1 MFHRVIKKELIERT
15 KVKHVPLRKF
25 ILHVPGCGGRGG
37 GGEGVSV
44 NDEMRKKQIKDGL
57 YVPISLKMK

>member
-1 MFHRVIKKELIERT
+1 MSRDV
-15 KVKHVPLRKF
+15 
-25 ILHVPGCGGRGG
+25 GGG

-57 YVPISLKMK
+57 YVPISLKMKWNNCYEFLSG

>member
-1 MFHRVIKKELIERT
+1 M
-15 KVKHVPLRKF
+15 PLRKF

-37 GGEGVSV
+37 GGSV
-44 NDEMRKKQIKDGL
+44 DDEMRKKQIKDGL

>member
-37 GGEGVSV
+37 GSV
-44 NDEMRKKQIKDGL
+44 DDEMRKKQIKDGL